1 MVSRNVMSV
10 RDILH
15 TESLNCYPPE
25 NQAAK
30 IFAKW
35 LAGHPEYQISDVD
48 MEIETIEREEDYHG
62 NGGGYDRYVHIFKRR
77 EETKEEYD
85 ARVKKEENEKF
96 AEFSTKVYRC
106 VSDLIRQ
113 LDIYPNFVSQ
123 EITDKQNEIMHSIN
137 EVVRQS
143 LKSKLKED

>member
-10 RDILH
+10 RDILY

-30 IFAKW
+30 IFAQW
-35 LAGHPEYQISDVD
+35 LKDHPECQITDVD
-48 MEIETIEREEDYHG
+48 MEIEAIKREEDYYG
-62 NGGGYDRYVHIFKRR
+62 NGGGYDRYIRIFKRR

-85 ARVKKEENEKF
+85 ARIKKEEDEKI

-106 VSDLIRQ
+106 VSDLIRE
-113 LDIYPNFVSQ
+113 LNIYPNVVSQ
-123 EITDKQNEIMHSIN
+123 EITDKQDEIMHSIN

-143 LKSKLKED
+143 LKTKLKEG